1 VNSQKLRSTIQAA
14 FGTFLLSI
22 ATSVFSQN
30 ASVGDLVELVTGLG
44 PILAEVVVAP
54 DASGYVT
61 IQLPTGKQVP
71 VNTQKLRLIQPAGK
85 PNAAVATG
93 AAVSWSDG
101 GYVEKG
107 NVVKV
112 NGEWCQV
119 KTPNSTTIGWMECK
133 SLKIAGQANA
143 PKKESEPA
151 AGTAEKPIAIQL
163 QGNWENADGTVKL
176 EFQKANK
183 CFISFGPVTGPCTYK
198 QSAKGVNIDFGG
210 DVLQLAANDDGSLSS
225 SDPDATMPIRLKK
238 K

>member
-1 VNSQKLRSTIQAA
+1 MNSQKLRSTIQAA
-14 FGTFLLSI
+14 FGMFLMSI
-22 ATSVFSQN
+22 AASVFSQN
-30 ASVGDLVELVTGLG
+30 ARVGDLVELVTGLG
-44 PILAEVVVAP
+44 PTLAEVIVAP

-71 VNTQKLRLIQPAGK
+71 VNTQKLRLKQPAGT
-85 PNAAVATG
+85 PNADVAAG

-101 GYVEKG
+101 GYIEKG

-133 SLKIAGQANA
+133 ALRIAGQANA
-143 PKKESEPA
+143 PKKETEPA
-151 AGTAEKPIAIQL
+151 AGAAEKPIAIQL

-183 CFISFGPVTGPCTYK
+183 CFISIGPMTGPCTYK
-198 QSAKGVNIDFGG
+198 QSSKGVNVNFNSVD
-210 DVLQLAANDDGSLSS
+210 LQLAANDDGSLSS
-225 SDPDATMPIRLKK
+225 SDPDAMMPIRLKK